1 MSTWESEMTPEDWK
15 RIMDVK
21 DLTVTFTLEADM
33 DAYAFLDHILLSD
46 GRNWPDCLVGTRI
59 VVDDIRLATSEEI
72 EQMGYEEDN
81 DN

>member
-1 MSTWESEMTPEDWK
+1 
-15 RIMDVK
+15 MDVK

-59 VVDDIRLATSEEI
+59 DVDEIRLATSEEV
-72 EQMGYEEDN
+72 EQMGYGEDEE
-81 DN
+81 

>member
-1 MSTWESEMTPEDWK
+1 
-15 RIMDVK
+15 MDVK

-59 VVDDIRLATSEEI
+59 VVDAIRLATSEEI

>member
-15 RIMDVK
+15 IIMDVK

-46 GRNWPDCLVGTRI
+46 GRNWPDCLVGTHI
-59 VVDDIRLATSEEI
+59 VSDTIRLATSEEI